1 MVTVSATAAGDGD
14 GLRLGR
20 YRLGERIG
28 SGGVA
33 EVVRAT
39 LVGAGDFRRAVV
51 IKQILPELRG
61 HPEVR
66 AAFVRE
72 AELGQHLHHPDVVGV
87 LDLGTDDAGAP
98 YLVLELVEGCTLQ
111 RLIDDAAG
119 RALPIAAVLHVVVR
133 IAGALAYVHAAR
145 DAAGVPLGLVHRDVT
160 PANVLLGR
168 DGAVKL
174 TDFGIARAAALGSD
188 TLPGFI
194 KGTVRYLAPEQ
205 AAGRPVDGR
214 ADVFALGLV
223 LRRALVGDGP
233 LDALDPELRA
243 IIDAATEPA
252 VRDRIPSA
260 EELAARL
267 DRYRERAG
275 LPDGA
280 AELVALVG
288 AVQPPLRRVRSLDAA
303 LGRAPATPT
312 RQLASADPPPVAR
325 PARNVAARVVAPI
338 VGVAAIAW
346 FLLRPSAPTAV
357 DAAPASEDATPSA
370 EPTASD
376 PRPIAAR
383 DPIATSPPAGPVPE
397 ASSKPATDATRAPAA
412 PTAPPK
418 PRAVARGRL
427 LVNPVPYAQVTIDGK
442 PEGTTPIDRAL
453 AAGDHTVE
461 LYNPDTERRKS
472 LRVTIA
478 PGEPFSITH
487 W

>member
-1 MVTVSATAAGDGD
+1 MVTVSATAPGPTDAPQ
-14 GLRLGR
+14 LGR
-20 YRLGERIG
+20 YQLGERIG

-39 LVGAGDFRRAVV
+39 LVGAGEFRRAVV
-51 IKQILPELRG
+51 IKQIRPELRD
-61 HPEVR
+61 HAEVR

-72 AELGQHLHHPDVVGV
+72 AELAQHLHHPDVVGV
-87 LDLGTDDAGAP
+87 LDLGADDDGAP
-98 YLVLELVEGCTLQ
+98 YLVLELVDGCTLQ
-111 RLIDDAAG
+111 RLIDDAAALG

-133 IAGALAYVHAAR
+133 VAGALAYVHGAR

-243 IIDAATEPA
+243 IIEAATEPA
-252 VRDRIPSA
+252 ARDRVPSA
-260 EELAARL
+260 EALASRIEA
-267 DRYRERAG
+267 YRERAG
-275 LPDGA
+275 IADGSS
-280 AELVALVG
+280 ELVALVG
-288 AVQPPLRRVRSLDAA
+288 AARPPARRVRSLDAA
-303 LGRAPATPT
+303 LARAPAAPT
-312 RQLASADPPPVAR
+312 RQLAPPEPTPTPRPTRRGLAPWIAAPLVA
-325 PARNVAARVVAPI
+325 VAV
-338 VGVAAIAW
+338 IAW
-346 FLLRPSAPTAV
+346 LVLPPATPDDATPPTTTEAAPAPTA
-357 DAAPASEDATPSA
+357 AAPTP
-370 EPTASD
+370 T
-376 PRPIAAR
+376 AAR
-383 DPIATSPPAGPVPE
+383 DPIAPTPTPAQPELHASTPDPAPPATVV
-397 ASSKPATDATRAPAA
+397 
-412 PTAPPK
+412 PK

-427 LVNPVPYAQVTIDGK
+427 LVNPVPYARVTIDGK
-442 PEGTTPIDRAL
+442 PEGTTPIDRTL
-453 AAGDHTVE
+453 AAGEHTVE